1 VAYTATMDTDDADP
15 MQDTEHC
22 AQMDAPAAAL
32 LAALQDPAVDPICE
46 LVLDVTTKAL
56 EVVAASERADTLNE
70 LPRTSELDRTTVV
83 ADVPMAYDPVPLQK
97 KIQQVAFEK
106 GLQVCLMTPKF
117 GQARLA
123 GFLEEF
129 EQCLGDG
136 VSFDHVSPGSTI
148 YNAVR
153 LANVFIVDNA
163 DWIDERTWRWFE
175 KVVNHVKFGSSA
187 LPAGKVAFILI
198 GDDQLHHGK
207 HISKVTGLG
216 CLEDAEYC
224 ASPESYARYP
234 TQHIWNFL
242 NERLTFIKSPPVQT
256 PDMRDH
262 RDNVI
267 TVTAKG
273 KHTLDAI
280 TSDIIVTSKG
290 VFPKKNQVRVL
301 SCYDVAT
308 MTDVDAEL
316 LYPLL
321 AYRGV
326 QSSPDHTPPNA
337 FPTTLSK
344 VTR

>member
-1 VAYTATMDTDDADP
+1 VA
-15 MQDTEHC
+15 
-22 AQMDAPAAAL
+22 L
-32 LAALQDPAVDPICE
+32 
-46 LVLDVTTKAL
+46 
-56 EVVAASERADTLNE
+56 
-70 LPRTSELDRTTVV
+70 
-83 ADVPMAYDPVPLQK
+83 
-97 KIQQVAFEK
+97 EK
-106 GLQVCLMTPKF
+106 GLQVCLITAKL
-117 GQARLA
+117 GQVRLA
-123 GFLEEF
+123 GFLEVFDE
-129 EQCLGDG
+129 CLGDG

-163 DWIDERTWRWFE
+163 DWIDERKWRWFE
-175 KVVNHVKFGSSA
+175 KVVNHVKFGSSG
-187 LPAGKVAFILI
+187 LPAGKLAFFLI

-224 ASPESYARYP
+224 VSPESYARYP
-234 TQHIWNFL
+234 TQHIRNFL
-242 NERLTFIKSPPVQT
+242 NERLTFIKSPPVQS

-262 RDNVI
+262 RDNII

-280 TSDIIVTSKG
+280 ASEIITTSKG

-308 MTDVDAEL
+308 MMDVDAEL

-321 AYRGV
+321 AFKGV
-326 QSSPDHTPPNA
+326 QSSPDHTPSNAYPN
-337 FPTTLSK
+337 TLSK